1 MLLLRIAM
9 LRSDLLTLNH
19 LVSGWAGVETWYL
32 IKSSILTT
40 PDHRPSLKSASIC
53 SPHMEEIIDF
63 GISELI

>member
-9 LRSDLLTLNH
+9 LRSNLLTLNH
-19 LVSGWAGVETWYL
+19 LVSGWARVEAWCL
-32 IKSSILTT
+32 IQSSILTT
-40 PDHRPSLKSASIC
+40 PDHSSLNSASIY